1 MNNPVYG
8 KMWNNLRNRINV
20 RLVSKEKDYLKWS
33 SKSSYMSTKI
43 FDNDLVAKG
52 KSNVTSTL
60 NKAAYVR
67 MCMLDLS
74 KVLVYKF
81 HYDYLKN
88 KYGNNSRLLLT
99 DIDTL
104 MYEIKPED
112 AY

>member
-1 MNNPVYG
+1 
-8 KMWNNLRNRINV
+8 
-20 RLVSKEKDYLKWS
+20 
-33 SKSSYMSTKI
+33 
-43 FDNDLVAKG
+43 
-52 KSNVTSTL
+52 
-60 NKAAYVR
+60 

-99 DIDTL
+99 NIDTL